1 MKKIYIDFEMNMA
14 NTKTKKDMLDADIIA
29 IGAIKY
35 DTDTGEIEKFKSL
48 VKPITNLN
56 ILARLNSTVTVDLN
70 FEEDN
75 NNIVPI
81 KMDLKIIYED
91 EALLIID
98 KPAGIPV
105 HPSILH
111 YTNSLSNG
119 VKYYFDSI
127 NLKKK
132 IRPVNRLDRNTS
144 GIVIFAKNQ
153 YIQECLIHQMQ
164 TKEFKKTYLAVV
176 EGHLKKLNG
185 TIDAPIT
192 RKENSII
199 ERCVAENG
207 EKSITHYKVL
217 KQNFEKNY
225 DIGECLLET
234 GRTHQI
240 RVHLSYIGHPLIGD
254 TLYGNNSKY
263 ISRQAL
269 HAYKVEFIHP
279 ITNKLTQFTS
289 DVPKDFVSFI
299 I

>member
-1 MKKIYIDFEMNMA
+1 MEITYTIEENNKTIKQILKERLFISDRLLTFLKKN
-14 NTKTKKDMLDADIIA
+14 
-29 IGAIKY
+29 
-35 DTDTGEIEKFKSL
+35 SL
-48 VKPITNLN
+48 ILYNNDKITNLN
-56 ILARLNSTVTVDLN
+56 ILAKLNSTVTVDLN

-75 NNIVPI
+75 SNIVPI

-111 YTNSLSNG
+111 YTNNLSNG

-225 DIGECLLET
+225 DIVECLLET

>member
-1 MKKIYIDFEMNMA
+1 MEITYTIEENNKTIKQILKERLFISDRLLTFLKKN
-14 NTKTKKDMLDADIIA
+14 
-29 IGAIKY
+29 
-35 DTDTGEIEKFKSL
+35 SL
-48 VKPITNLN
+48 ILYNNDKITNLN

-132 IRPVNRLDRNTS
+132 IRPVNRLDKNTS

-225 DIGECLLET
+225 DIVECLLET

-289 DVPKDFVSFI
+289 DVPKDFVSFTI
-299 I
+299 

>member
-1 MKKIYIDFEMNMA
+1 MEITYTIEENNKTIKQILKERLFISDRLLTFLKKN
-14 NTKTKKDMLDADIIA
+14 
-29 IGAIKY
+29 
-35 DTDTGEIEKFKSL
+35 SL
-48 VKPITNLN
+48 ILYNNDKITNLN

-225 DIGECLLET
+225 DIVECLLET

-269 HAYKVEFIHP
+269 HAYKVEFIHT

-289 DVPKDFVSFI
+289 DLPKDFVSFI